1 MAVDDPGRYSGQG
14 VPTAATP
21 EVHTHI
27 HSRAAI
33 SQSGVALP
41 DPQRHP
47 LPKLIISRT
56 RGETLSTLRCACLT
70 SICMK
75 DHLSL
80 NLFLFP
86 RFERELLG
94 GAGAGH
100 LLGGGG
106 ERGVHGA
113 RSLRGRGHRRRRRNQ
128 QGHDQVSRRQF
139 SQRSLV
145 MVQDNDQR
153 A

>member
-27 HSRAAI
+27 QSRAAI
-33 SQSGVALP
+33 SQSEVTP
-41 DPQRHP
+41 SDPKRDP
-47 LPKLIISRT
+47 LPKLIISRN
-56 RGETLSTLRCACLT
+56 RVETLSTPRCACLT

-75 DHLSL
+75 GYLSL

-86 RFERELLG
+86 RLDRELPG
-94 GAGAGH
+94 GADTGH
-100 LLGGGG
+100 LLGRGG

-113 RSLRGRGHRRRRRNQ
+113 RGLRGRGHCCRRWNQ
-128 QGHDQVSRRQF
+128 QGHDQVSRQQF
-139 SQRSLV
+139 HQ
-145 MVQDNDQR
+145 
-153 A
+153 

>member
-14 VPTAATP
+14 VPTAGTP
-21 EVHTHI
+21 EVHTHS

-33 SQSGVALP
+33 SQSEVTP
-41 DPQRHP
+41 SDPKQDP
-47 LPKLIISRT
+47 LPKLIISRN
-56 RGETLSTLRCACLT
+56 RVETLSTPRRACLT

-86 RFERELLG
+86 RLDRELLVG
-94 GAGAGH
+94 TCTGH

-113 RSLRGRGHRRRRRNQ
+113 RGLRGRGHRCRRRNQ
-128 QGHDQVSRRQF
+128 QGHDQVSRQQLCT
-139 SQRSLV
+139 SEAS
-145 MVQDNDQR
+145 
-153 A
+153 